1 MTVFD
6 WLSAGDVADYEIEQE
21 ELRDWLVEGLSV
33 CGAGSPTLSGRTSRG
48 SGRGRRKRRWSRA
61 RVLKALQRWLT
72 LLAPFAALAAA
83 LLGLFRKV

>member
-1 MTVFD
+1 VTLLD
-6 WLSAGDVADYEIEQE
+6 WLTAGDVADYEIEQE
-21 ELRDWLVEGLSV
+21 EAVEWFREVMAQGNTGGLI
-33 CGAGSPTLSGRTSRG
+33 GRTSRG
-48 SGRGRRKRRWSRA
+48 SGRGRRRRRWSRA